1 VSTQL
6 SPIGTSR
13 PWRKSAQATAARRP
27 IVAAESS
34 AIVHVTAEYS
44 PYVRTG
50 GLGEAVAG
58 LAMAQTRA
66 GHRVVVFVPLYRAV
80 RERAVDLA
88 PVAPPFTVELGANH
102 ERVQMFRDESLRFG
116 PEVFFVDAPQYFDRA
131 GLYGEA
137 GSDYPDN
144 DRRFALFSLAA
155 LVETERLGSRVG
167 VIHAHDWHTALVPV
181 FLRTDPR
188 FAELARTAS
197 AVVSVH
203 NAAFQGQFH
212 ESALDDVES
221 LRDLWAK
228 GAVAEYGRLNLLK
241 GALTLADVVVTVSPT
256 HAVELTSDLGGF
268 GLHESFRALG
278 DRLIGIRNGIDQQV
292 WDPAADP
299 LIPVAFSADDLS
311 GKAAC
316 KAALQSEYGLPRDE
330 RIPLF
335 AMSARLTEQKGFD
348 LILASEFVRSQD
360 AQFVFLGMGERR
372 YEEALRRLAEER
384 PAHVA
389 TQFEFTDDR
398 EHRLLAGAD
407 FLLMPSL
414 YEPCGLTQMRA
425 QRYGASVVARRVG
438 GLRDTVDA
446 DVGFL
451 FDEYDPSQL
460 TDALARAERSFRDAA
475 ALAALRRRAMTRDFG
490 WPAAVPAYA
499 AAYQRAAGHA
509 ATAR

>member
-1 VSTQL
+1 VSSTVTQ
-6 SPIGTSR
+6 R
-13 PWRKSAQATAARRP
+13 PWRAPRLASAARRP
-27 IVAAESS
+27 IVAADSS
-34 AIVHVTAEYS
+34 TIVHVTAEYS

-50 GLGEAVAG
+50 GLGEAAAG

-66 GHRVVVFVPLYRAV
+66 GHRVVVFVPLYRIV
-80 RERAVDLA
+80 RERAVELT
-88 PVAPPFTVELGANH
+88 PLAPPFTVQLGATLEH
-102 ERVQMFRDESLRFG
+102 VQLFRDESLVFG
-116 PEVFFVDAPQYFDRA
+116 PEVIFVDAPQYFDRP
-131 GLYGEA
+131 GLYGEE
-137 GSDYPDN
+137 GTDYADN

-155 LVETERLGSRVG
+155 LIETARLDSRVG

-188 FAELARTAS
+188 FAELARSAS

-203 NAAFQGQFH
+203 NAAFQGQFDA
-212 ESALDDVES
+212 SALSDIET

-228 GAVAEYGRLNLLK
+228 GALAAYGRLNLLK

-256 HAVELTSDLGGF
+256 HATELTSDLGGF

-278 DRLIGIRNGIDQQV
+278 DRLIGIRNGIDQMV
-292 WDPAADP
+292 WDPVADP
-299 LIPVAFSADDLS
+299 LIAAAYSADDLS
-311 GKAAC
+311 GKALC
-316 KAALQSEYGLPRDE
+316 KAALQAEYGLPIDE
-330 RIPLF
+330 NIPLF

-348 LILASEFVRSQD
+348 LILASEFVRSHD
-360 AQFVFLGMGERR
+360 AQFIFLGTGERR
-372 YEEALRRLAEER
+372 YEDALRTLANER
-384 PAHVA
+384 PSNVA
-389 TQFEFTDDR
+389 AQFEFTDER

-425 QRYGASVVARRVG
+425 QRYGASVVARGVG

-451 FDEYDPSQL
+451 FDDYDPAHL
-460 TDALARAERSFRDAA
+460 TNALAQAERSFRDEA
-475 ALAALRRRAMTRDFG
+475 ALAALRSRAMARDFG
-490 WPAAVPAYA
+490 WAAAVPAYA

-509 ATAR
+509 ATDR